1 MSGSDNS
8 LIEELDVEKISVE
21 EVRLIELLNSFGLSE
36 SIIESFLVNGYT
48 TETLKIIQRKEIEEL
63 IPPPS
68 LAERTKFIHHLDAWR
83 VAQGLPKVAELS
95 TESVSSAIQSTSSGS
110 TTKSSGKNLI
120 TRDSC
125 TAAFLLN
132 NSSKGQSII
141 ENYKKVQFLSR
152 SDKKSITH
160 IVIDEF
166 KNRFSKLTSLEL
178 MEKAKELKHIFPG
191 EPQETWYQPTFVTD
205 SSGRR
210 KRINKQAKGRLYD
223 RNVNYKEVDH
233 HISQQVIGTSE
244 PSTEKDSDASS
255 TNVELPVR
263 DSFESFI
270 PTFRVL
276 ATGTVAH
283 RILGG
288 NKRGRTHR
296 ALLNP
301 HLHSFG
307 HCSPGRVTGVFKPML
322 HIRNHRG
329 YQLVQID
336 FAQKFSGKDDVL
348 FERWIGFSKVV
359 EQILQLEVADVNGR
373 ALLACLDAGEVTE
386 DARNY
391 VIVALL
397 AHILPRAHI
406 KCPGKKRWKPSNS
419 EAQEG
424 VVLHVQQLSDLES
437 TLARLFKGFRDR
449 GISSAPFIVIHGEDW
464 KNPTSFTVWNNV
476 VSYKLPSFLKALDIC
491 IKIYKTYSIDYPPQ
505 SAIIW
510 KLLPTYLF
518 EIDES
523 EQNPTV
529 ESLCST
535 IRQKLSSE

>member
-255 TNVELPVR
+255 TNVAEYQQVKAWLVHNQDEWEELKAKWKRSSPWR
-263 DSFESFI
+263 LLE
-270 PTFRVL
+270 
-276 ATGTVAH
+276 VAK
-283 RILGG
+283 I
-288 NKRGRTHR
+288 NGRT
-296 ALLNP
+296 
-301 HLHSFG
+301 
-307 HCSPGRVTGVFKPML
+307 CSSILAEYPTL
-322 HIRNHRG
+322 RNHRG

-510 KLLPTYLF
+510 KLLSTYLF